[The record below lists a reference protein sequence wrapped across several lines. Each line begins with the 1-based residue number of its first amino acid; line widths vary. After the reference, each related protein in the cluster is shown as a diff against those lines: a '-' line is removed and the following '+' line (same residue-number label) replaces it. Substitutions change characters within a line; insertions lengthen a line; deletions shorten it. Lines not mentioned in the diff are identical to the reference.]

1 MQVVVMETVTV
12 LPNFTFGAT
21 NSTSYNGSASAMP
34 FDNFTT
40 TGRNNTDRSAKF
52 NTSALYTVVVGP
64 PLRQLGV
71 PT

>member
-1 MQVVVMETVTV
+1 VVVMETVTV
-12 LPNFTFGAT
+12 LPNLTFGAM

-34 FDNFTT
+34 FGNMTT
-40 TGRNNTDRSAKF
+40 TGRNNTDRAHTL

-64 PLRQLGV
+64 PLRQPLGV